1 MDVTGEAKQ
10 KINRRADPEQAT
22 NEHRPQQKNQEA
34 LFHQLSRIGGFIIVF
49 LTRESSSGAGIPS
62 KELACKQSSIGKA
75 SGLTYA
81 FSQTSEL

>member
-10 KINRRADPEQAT
+10 KIKSRADPEQAT
-22 NEHRPQQKNQEA
+22 DENRSQQKNREA
-34 LFHQLSRIGGFIIVF
+34 LLHQLSRFVGLVIVF
-49 LTRESSSGAGIPS
+49 IDERKLIPRGNP
-62 KELACKQSSIGKA
+62 KKRIGVYAIEVSVK